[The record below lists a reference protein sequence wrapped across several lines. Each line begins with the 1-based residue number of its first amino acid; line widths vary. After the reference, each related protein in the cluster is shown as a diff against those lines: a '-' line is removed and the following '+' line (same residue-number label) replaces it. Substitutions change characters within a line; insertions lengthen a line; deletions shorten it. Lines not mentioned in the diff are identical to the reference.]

1 MALRVD
7 VREFPWI
14 PRGRIKPE
22 CIDLK
27 QNQKIKKKKRK
38 SGGRKKTKTKLE
50 KPCQNSPQKVSSNK
64 AQHQRLYCLFT

>member
-27 QNQKIKKKKRK
+27 QKQKIKKKK
-38 SGGRKKTKTKLE
+38 GRAEEEKRQKL
-50 KPCQNSPQKVSSNK
+50 N
-64 AQHQRLYCLFT
+64 